1 VNHKIFAGENY
12 PTSLWITG
20 FIPHMN
26 KSYYF
31 RPLSHNC
38 PLPPLF
44 QTPSYGPVQNKKP
57 NKQLSNYKKLYG
69 IAIHSWKIHEMQK
82 AQNIDT
88 PTVNLRVK
96 IVGGMAMTAGEACK
110 LTTST
115 GKDGYIVIFHWE
127 DDCRE
132 KSDSTTAIRP
142 TIASFPLKN
151 TASEKNPNTNT
162 LS

>member
-1 VNHKIFAGENY
+1 
-12 PTSLWITG
+12 
-20 FIPHMN
+20 M
-26 KSYYF
+26 
-31 RPLSHNC
+31 
-38 PLPPLF
+38 
-44 QTPSYGPVQNKKP
+44 
-57 NKQLSNYKKLYG
+57 
-69 IAIHSWKIHEMQK
+69 
-82 AQNIDT
+82 
-88 PTVNLRVK
+88 NLRVK